1 MPIEITSLSGG
12 GTVYGS
18 PFIGP
23 VEYVMQIAI
32 DVTALTTR
40 EVDSDGYLK
49 PGVPFLA
56 SGALVS
62 APAQAIH
69 GVAIEPLK
77 VAGGNAA
84 GDFAAASAVHQIGL
98 ATIGQLN
105 RDVIEDNLGAV
116 LTADELDAFSDVDC
130 QLILSAT

>member
-49 PGVPFLA
+49 PGVPFKANGDLVGAPAESILGVVIEALRVA
-56 SGALVS
+56 SGN
-62 APAQAIH
+62 
-69 GVAIEPLK
+69 G
-77 VAGGNAA
+77 A
-84 GDFAAASAVHQIGL
+84 GDFSAASAAHQIGL
-98 ATIGQLN
+98 ATIGQIN
-105 RDVIEDNLGAV
+105 RDVVEDNMGGAF
-116 LTADELDAFSDVDC
+116 TADELDAFSDIDC
-130 QLILSAT
+130 HIIVSAT

>member
-1 MPIEITSLSGG
+1 MPISITSLSGG

-23 VEYVMQIAI
+23 VEYVQQIAI

-49 PGVPFLA
+49 PGVPFKA
-56 SGALVS
+56 NGDLVG
-62 APAQAIH
+62 APAESIL
-69 GVAIEPLK
+69 GVVIEPLK
-77 VAGGNAA
+77 VASGNGA
-84 GDFAAASAVHQIGL
+84 GDFSAASAAHQIGL

-116 LTADELDAFSDVDC
+116 ISVDELDAFSDIDC
-130 QLILSAT
+130 HLILSAT

>member
-23 VEYVMQIAI
+23 VSYVMQIDI

-62 APAQAIH
+62 APAQSIL
-69 GVAIEPLK
+69 GVVIEALR

-84 GDFAAASAVHQIGL
+84 GDFSAASAAHQIGL
-98 ATIGQLN
+98 ATIGQIN
-105 RDVIEDNLGAV
+105 RDVVEDNMGAAF
-116 LTADELDAFSDVDC
+116 TADELDAFSDIDC
-130 QLILSAT
+130 HIIVSAT